1 MARPIS
7 ETLDSAQRALIAMT
21 GQRVSQTE
29 LQRLSWRLEAG
40 DTPAEA
46 AEWVQAFFALH
57 DAASEAARLVEPG
70 AAAQAAYD
78 CHCNTHGAR
87 FGYAA

>member
-1 MARPIS
+1 MARAIS
-7 ETLDSAQRALIAMT
+7 ETLDSAQRALITIT

-29 LQRLSWRLEAG
+29 LQRLGWRLEAG

-46 AEWVQAFFALH
+46 AEWVHGFFALH
-57 DAASEAARLVEPG
+57 AAASEAARLVEPG

-78 CHCNTHGAR
+78 RHCITYGAR
-87 FGYAA
+87 FEYGA